1 MSLQPIRDSKEY
13 SRIKESLRSRFEAE
27 KTGDQQLFEDQT
39 KILQPLIN
47 VQKDNSKQLQAITSA
62 NEATTAALVPMTQVQ
77 RGIQAELQRRNDALA
92 AAQLPAITAAAA
104 PAAAAPAATASAA
117 ADKPIS
123 IDFNAGL
130 DEKDLENLQDMSLDT
145 PLEIY
150 QKQNY
155 AEAFEK
161 VKQFNR
167 SIGQLIGTAS
177 KETPGHK
184 AIYESR
190 KQTLLKY
197 KEKITGLASASQF
210 VHSTPDRTKRTS
222 SLSTPTHIPKRNKA
236 LVLLDAA
243 AAKAVT
249 KSGHGL
255 DMILYKDVD
264 DLCQRLSLLVAGKQ
278 AGNTGLDNGINS
290 ILDELLR
297 TESISKDEYNNLY
310 SKIFN

>member
-1 MSLQPIRDSKEY
+1 M
-13 SRIKESLRSRFEAE
+13 A
-27 KTGDQQLFEDQT
+27 
-39 KILQPLIN
+39 
-47 VQKDNSKQLQAITSA
+47 
-62 NEATTAALVPMTQVQ
+62 ATQSV
-77 RGIQAELQRRNDALA
+77 
-92 AAQLPAITAAAA
+92 LPAITAAAA
-104 PAAAAPAATASAA
+104 PAATASTSA
-117 ADKPIS
+117 ADKPIT

-150 QKQNY
+150 QKKNY

-184 AIYESR
+184 AVYESR

-197 KEKITGLASASQF
+197 KEKISGLASASQF

-236 LVLLDAA
+236 TALLEAA
-243 AAKAVT
+243 VQAS

>member
-77 RGIQAELQRRNDALA
+77 RGIQVELQRRNDALA
-92 AAQLPAITAAAA
+92 AAQHVLPAIAA
-104 PAAAAPAATASAA
+104 PSAPVATTSAA

-297 TESISKDEYNNLY
+297 TEAISKDEYNNLY

>member
-104 PAAAAPAATASAA
+104 PVATTSAA

-167 SIGQLIGTAS
+167 SIGQLLGTAS
-177 KETPGHK
+177 KETPRHK
-184 AIYESR
+184 EIYESR
-190 KQTLLKY
+190 RQTLLKY

-310 SKIFN
+310 SKIFS